1 MGEDKGGAG
10 DVADFARAGGDVV
23 EGAPAAGVQGEPSF
37 PEAAQGALEGVA
49 GAVIDVEFP
58 AAGRLPDRAPAC
70 SGVTPL
76 CLACE

>member
-10 DVADFARAGGDVV
+10 DVADFAKPCGDGWRVRQRPV
-23 EGAPAAGVQGEPSF
+23 SKANPCS